1 MSTTFGNT
9 SGTARS
15 HTKAGALTALAAG
28 VAVLIGS
35 AASTSASAH
44 AAAAAAASTCG
55 QLAAEIAHDQWL
67 LRQPGTS
74 SSIKISLIRDIRD
87 LQEQER
93 ALGCPVT

>member
-44 AAAAAAASTCG
+44 AAAAAASTCG